1 MSRYA
6 EPMLR
11 SEHSHAD
18 TSSDN
23 AAPIPF
29 TRSNAHAVRALDL
42 PRGVRLRQYSNA
54 PERVFYEED
63 QIHTFSMYL
72 QGGYQTHRTDVAA
85 ALGAPGHFC
94 LMPAGSYSAWE
105 IGEEQKFIHI
115 YFDDS
120 YIKQLALQNFDT
132 DPRLVSLPHL
142 TFQQSAPL
150 MALLQHSM
158 LNWDWS
164 EAGNQMLLQQGLQT
178 LLLNMLQTVGI
189 KRINTDQ
196 ALKSGLSP
204 AAQHRVRDFV
214 EGNYQRP
221 ILLIE
226 LADLAGLS
234 EYHFARMFK
243 ISFAETPQHY
253 ISKVRIEQL
262 KRSLVSNHHSSHI
275 SMAQL
280 ALDHGFSSQS
290 HMGRVFKQFVGV
302 TPGQYAKLH

>member
-1 MSRYA
+1 MS
-6 EPMLR
+6 R
-11 SEHSHAD
+11 SEHLSAEAHCAI
-18 TSSDN
+18 T
-23 AAPIPF
+23 APIAF
-29 TRSNAHAVRALDL
+29 TQSNAKPLRELNL
-42 PRGVRLRQYSNA
+42 PQGVRICQYANA
-54 PERVFYEED
+54 HERVFYEED

-72 QGGYQTHRTDVAA
+72 QGGYQTRRTDVSS

-105 IGEEQKFIHI
+105 IGEPQKFIHV
-115 YFDDS
+115 YFEDA
-120 YIKQLALQNFDT
+120 YIKQLALQNFDA

-142 TFQQSAPL
+142 TFQQSEPL

-164 EAGNQMLLQQGLQT
+164 EPGNQMLLQQGLQT

-189 KRINTDQ
+189 KRINTSQ
-196 ALKSGLSP
+196 TLRSGLSP
-204 AAQHRVRDFV
+204 AAQNRIRDFV
-214 EGNYQRP
+214 ETNYQRP

-226 LADLAGLS
+226 MADLASLS

-253 ISKVRIEQL
+253 VSQVRIAQL
-262 KRSLVSNHHSSHI
+262 KRSLASIHHSGQV